1 MDILWVTFAYPG
13 GPRGAIEYIYVPT
26 QAQNR
31 VILDP
36 KIIKSSIPVKHLCE
50 TLKSLIPKGF

>member
-1 MDILWVTFAYPG
+1 MHKWITPVDKSPVDILWVTFAYPG
-13 GPRGAIEYIYVPT
+13 GPCGAIEYIYVPT

-36 KIIKSSIPVKHLCE
+36 KIIKK
-50 TLKSLIPKGF
+50 